1 MKDIIILQERLNL
14 AEQELKTLTEK
25 IDKIEACLKEMDDLK
40 LEMKGLKIFLG
51 RIHPDFKSQMPDI
64 IKKLNE

>member
-25 IDKIEACLKEMDDLK
+25 IDKIEGCLKEMDDLK